1 MKKGTDKHVEVCES
15 AWFVS
20 DKAGAV
26 ANKASVG
33 NQTAERKSDLRQM

>member
-1 MKKGTDKHVEVCES
+1 MKKGADKYVEGCES

-20 DKAGAV
+20 DKTGAV

-33 NQTAERKSDLRQM
+33 NQTAEWKSDLRQM

>member
-1 MKKGTDKHVEVCES
+1 MKKGVDKHVSECES

-20 DKAGAV
+20 DKTGAV

-33 NQTAERKSDLRQM
+33 NQTAERKSDPRQM